1 LWNIFLST
9 GYNVKALINSLKTI
23 LDEFTGEHMKKL
35 LLIIFIFILLFSFPA
50 TAVAQS
56 ISIPSDIAYILID
69 SKTGQVLAE
78 QNADQRLEPASTTKI
93 MTAILAL
100 EKGDLSKEMTVSLQ
114 AVNDIGRGGMNVG
127 IMAGENGLTLDN
139 LLHVM
144 LIKSAN
150 ETANIIA
157 ENIAPSRSEFV
168 DMMNAKAKE
177 LGAVN
182 TTFKNPCG
190 KDTEKADAGHLTT
203 ARDLS
208 AIARYAMALPK
219 FREIVGTEYYKDM
232 PVTDKHDDWG
242 ILRNTNQFL
251 WNDNTYPYTI
261 DGTEHKYT
269 VTGMKTGYTV
279 AAGNNLVTSATGEDG
294 MEIIGVVMHVTQP
307 NKIYGYS
314 KALMRYGFE
323 NYSMQKICTAGQ
335 ILSNETV
342 EGAKDGIVSIG
353 LQAASDISSA
363 LPMGMDLKDIETKV
377 NVPLPI
383 KAPVNKGDILGK
395 AEYRNKGVLIGTTEV
410 TATKSVEQSPAAV
423 KENTASQTQKSQ
435 PNHSY
440 SYILL
445 GILVILSVLVI
456 TRMILRRVSRKMRKK
471 KYDQQ
476 YYSPREYD

>member
-1 LWNIFLST
+1 
-9 GYNVKALINSLKTI
+9 
-23 LDEFTGEHMKKL
+23 MKKIHLMIFIIIL
-35 LLIIFIFILLFSFPA
+35 LLLYPA
-50 TAVAQS
+50 AASAQS
-56 ISIPSDIAYILID
+56 INIPSDIAYILID
-69 SKTGQVLAE
+69 TKTGQVMAE

-100 EKGDLSKEMTVSLQ
+100 EKGDLNKEMNVSLQ

-127 IMAGENGLTLDN
+127 IMAGEKGLTLDN

-157 ENIAPSRSEFV
+157 ENLAPSRSEFV

-177 LGAVN
+177 LGANN

-190 KDTEKADAGHLTT
+190 MDTEKEDAGHLTT
-203 ARDLS
+203 PRDL
-208 AIARYAMALPK
+208 AAMARYAMTLPK
-219 FREIVGTEYYKDM
+219 FREIVSTEYYKDM

-251 WNDNTYPYTI
+251 WYDNTYPYTL

-294 MEIIGVVMHVTQP
+294 MEIIAVVMHVTQP

-314 KALMRYGFE
+314 KELMRYGFE
-323 NYSMQKICTAGQ
+323 NYSVQKICTAGQ

-353 LQAASDISSA
+353 LQAATDISSA
-363 LPMGMDLKDIETKV
+363 LPMGTDIKDIEAKV
-377 NVPLPI
+377 NVAHPL
-383 KAPVNKGDILGK
+383 KAPVSKGAVLGNV
-395 AEYRNKGVLIGTTEV
+395 EFRNKGILIGTVEI
-410 TATKSVEQSPAAV
+410 TAAQSVEQSPAAV
-423 KENTASQTQKSQ
+423 KDNTSSEKTQS
-435 PNHSY
+435 NLSY

-456 TRMILRRVSRKMRKK
+456 TRMILRRISRKVRSK
-471 KYDQQ
+471 KYSQK
-476 YYSPREYD
+476 YYSSRDYD

>member
-1 LWNIFLST
+1 
-9 GYNVKALINSLKTI
+9 
-23 LDEFTGEHMKKL
+23 ML
-35 LLIIFIFILLFSFPA
+35 LLAYPA
-50 TAVAQS
+50 TAAAQS
-56 ISIPSDIAYILID
+56 INIPSDIAYILID
-69 SKTGQVLAE
+69 SRTGRVMAE
-78 QNADQRLEPASTTKI
+78 QNADQRLGPASTTKI

-100 EKGDLSKEMTVSLQ
+100 EKGDPGKEMNVSLQ

-127 IMAGENGLTLDN
+127 IMAGEKGLTLDN

-168 DMMNAKAKE
+168 DMMNTKAKE

-190 KDTEKADAGHLTT
+190 KDTEKDDAGHLTT
-203 ARDLS
+203 PRDL
-208 AIARYAMALPK
+208 AAMARYAMTLPK
-219 FREIVGTEYYKDM
+219 FREIVSTEYYKDM
-232 PVTDKHDDWG
+232 PVTDKHNDWG

-251 WNDNTYPYTI
+251 WYDNTYPYTL
-261 DGTEHKYT
+261 DGVEHKYA

-294 MEIIGVVMHVTQP
+294 MGIIAVVMHVTQP

-314 KALMRYGFE
+314 KELMRYGFE

-353 LQAASDISSA
+353 LQAAADISSA
-363 LPMGMDLKDIETKV
+363 LPMGMDIKDIETKL
-377 NVPLPI
+377 NIPQPL
-383 KAPVNKGDILGK
+383 KAPVNKGDVLGNV
-395 AEYRNKGVLIGTTEV
+395 EFRNKGVLMGTAEI
-410 TATKSVEQSPAAV
+410 TAAQSVERAPAAV
-423 KENTASQTQKSQ
+423 RDNTSSAKAQ
-435 PNHSY
+435 PNSSY

-445 GILVILSVLVI
+445 GILVILSILVI
-456 TRMILRRVSRKMRKK
+456 VRMVLRSISRKMRSK
-471 KYDQQ
+471 KYAQK
-476 YYSPREYD
+476 YYNPREYD

>member
-1 LWNIFLST
+1 V
-9 GYNVKALINSLKTI
+9 GYNVKDFDKNLKPT
-23 LDEFTGEHMKKL
+23 LDIFTGEHMKRL
-35 LLIIFIFILLFSFPA
+35 LLIIFIIILPLSCPA
-50 TAVAQS
+50 AVSAQS
-56 ISIPSDIAYILID
+56 VGIPSDIAYIMID

-100 EKGDLSKEMTVSLQ
+100 ENGDPGKEMNVSLQ
-114 AVNDIGRGGMNVG
+114 AVDDIGRGGMNIG
-127 IMAGENGLTLDN
+127 IMAGEKGLTLDN

-157 ENIAPSRSEFV
+157 ENLAPTRSEFV
-168 DMMNAKAKE
+168 GMMNAKAKE

-190 KDTEKADAGHLTT
+190 KDTEKEDAGHLTT
-203 ARDLS
+203 PRDL
-208 AIARYAMALPK
+208 ATMARYAMTLPK
-219 FREIVGTEYYKDM
+219 FREIVSTEYYKDM

-251 WNDNTYPYTI
+251 WYDNTYPYTL
-261 DGTEHKYT
+261 DGTDHKYT
-269 VTGMKTGYTV
+269 VTGMKTGYTA

-314 KALMRYGFE
+314 KVLMRYGFE

-342 EGAKDGIVSIG
+342 EGAKDGSISIE
-353 LQAASDISSA
+353 LQAISDISSV
-363 LPMGMDLKDIETKV
+363 LPMGMNLKDIETKV
-377 NVPLPI
+377 NVPHPL
-383 KAPVNKGDILGK
+383 KAPVTKGAVLGNV
-395 AEYRNKGVLIGTTEV
+395 EFRNKGVLIGTAEV
-410 TATKSVEQSPAAV
+410 TATQSVEQAPAAV
-423 KENTASQTQKSQ
+423 KENATPEKAKPDS
-435 PNHSY
+435 SY

-456 TRMILRRVSRKMRKK
+456 TRMILRRVSRKKRKK
-471 KYDQQ
+471 KYDRQ
-476 YYSPREYD
+476 YYSSRDYD

>member
-1 LWNIFLST
+1 
-9 GYNVKALINSLKTI
+9 
-23 LDEFTGEHMKKL
+23 MKKIHLIIFVL
-35 LLIIFIFILLFSFPA
+35 LLILAYPSA
-50 TAVAQS
+50 AAAQS
-56 ISIPSDIAYILID
+56 ISIPADMAYILID
-69 SKTGQVLAE
+69 SKTGQVMAE

-100 EKGDLSKEMTVSLQ
+100 ENGDPTKEMNVSLQ
-114 AVNDIGRGGMNVG
+114 AVNDIGRGGMNIG
-127 IMAGENGLTLDN
+127 IMAGEKGLTLDN

-157 ENIAPSRSEFV
+157 ENIAPTRSEFV
-168 DMMNAKAKE
+168 NKMNAKAKE

-190 KDTEKADAGHLTT
+190 KDTEKEDAGHLTT
-203 ARDLS
+203 PRDL
-208 AIARYAMALPK
+208 ATIARYAMTLPK

-251 WNDNTYPYTI
+251 WYNNTYPYTL

-269 VTGMKTGYTV
+269 VTGVKTGYTA

-294 MEIIGVVMHVTQP
+294 MEIIAVVMHVTQP

-314 KALMRYGFE
+314 KELIRYGFE

-335 ILSNETV
+335 ILTNKSV
-342 EGAKDGIVSIG
+342 EGAKDGIVNIS
-353 LQAASDISSA
+353 LQAADDINVA
-363 LPMGMDLKDIETKV
+363 LPMGTDVKNIETKV
-377 NVPLPI
+377 NVPRPL
-383 KAPVNKGDILGK
+383 KAPVSKGSVLGSV
-395 AEYRNKGVLIGTTEV
+395 EFRNKGVLIGTVEI
-410 TATKSVEQSPAAV
+410 TATQSVEAAPAAV
-423 KENTASQTQKSQ
+423 KGNTTSAKAQQNS
-435 PNHSY
+435 SY

-445 GILVILSVLVI
+445 GILIILSVLVI
-456 TRMILRRVSRKMRKK
+456 TRMIMRRISK
-471 KYDQQ
+471 KYRSKKYGQK
-476 YYSPREYD
+476 YYNPREYE

>member
-1 LWNIFLST
+1 
-9 GYNVKALINSLKTI
+9 
-23 LDEFTGEHMKKL
+23 MKKL
-35 LLIIFIFILLFSFPA
+35 LLIIFIIVLLLSCPA
-50 TAVAQS
+50 AASAQS
-56 ISIPSDIAYILID
+56 IGIPSDIAYILID

-100 EKGDLSKEMTVSLQ
+100 ENGDLSKEMNVSLQ

-127 IMAGENGLTLDN
+127 IMAGEKGLTLDN

-157 ENIAPSRSEFV
+157 ENLAPSRSEFV

-190 KDTEKADAGHLTT
+190 KDTEKEDAGHLTT
-203 ARDLS
+203 PRDLGTM
-208 AIARYAMALPK
+208 ARYAMTLPK

-251 WNDNTYPYTI
+251 WFDNTYPYAL

-269 VTGMKTGYTV
+269 VTGMKTGYTA
-279 AAGNNLVTSATGEDG
+279 AAGNNLVNSATGEDG
-294 MEIIGVVMHVTQP
+294 MEIIAVVMHVTQP

-314 KALMRYGFE
+314 KELMRYGFE

-335 ILSNETV
+335 IISNETV

-363 LPMGMDLKDIETKV
+363 LSMGMDIKDIETKV
-377 NVPLPI
+377 IMPHPI
-383 KAPVNKGDILGK
+383 KAPVSKGDVLGN
-395 AEYRNKGVLIGTTEV
+395 AEFRNKGVLIGTVEV
-410 TATKSVEQSPAAV
+410 NATQSVEQAPVAA
-423 KENTASQTQKSQ
+423 KGNTIPEKAK
-435 PNHSY
+435 PNSSY

-456 TRMILRRVSRKMRKK
+456 TRMILHRVSRKMRKK
-471 KYDQQ
+471 KYEQK
-476 YYSPREYD
+476 YYSSRDYD